1 MSWVQFQSETL
12 HKKVHVM
19 SIKNKKKI
27 IMKNNYHVII
37 FIEVLLHFYEH
48 KKVIHFMDSYVAIF
62 LHIVMFYTD
71 RIVIL

>member
-37 FIEVLLHFYEH
+37 FIEVLIHFYVH
-48 KKVIHFMDSYVAIF
+48 KKVIHFMDSY
-62 LHIVMFYTD
+62 
-71 RIVIL
+71 